1 MKKLVV
7 VAVLAVAAVFPAG
20 ALAGTFTGVVVGK
33 SGSHL
38 AVASTSGLVRTVNTH
53 TRASVGAR
61 VRVNGTTVR
70 VLGRAHRARI
80 HAIVVKQAGRTT
92 LLAAGRSLLA
102 VHASGRRLA
111 SVAGSSP
118 TTGAVVNA
126 TVDIAN
132 GQMTQQTMQ
141 VVGRRAQVTV
151 QAQVTAVGPG
161 TITVLVNGKTFVI
174 DVPGIQ
180 FPLSLVGQ
188 FVTVDLKL
196 AQDEN
201 DEQDNDDQNED
212 RNDDRGHHDGGDD
225 HGHHGGDDH
234 GDGDH

>member
-38 AVASTSGLVRTVNTH
+38 AVASKSGHVRSVSTH

-61 VRVNGTTVR
+61 VRVNGKTVR
-70 VLGRAHRARI
+70 VVGRAQRARI
-80 HAIVVKQAGRTT
+80 QAR
-92 LLAAGRSLLA
+92 
-102 VHASGRRLA
+102 
-111 SVAGSSP
+111 
-118 TTGAVVNA
+118 
-126 TVDIAN
+126 
-132 GQMTQQTMQ
+132 
-141 VVGRRAQVTV
+141 
-151 QAQVTAVGPG
+151 VTAVGPG
-161 TITVLVNGKTFVI
+161 TITILADARTFVI
-174 DVPGIQ
+174 AVPGIQ
-180 FPLSLVGQ
+180 FPVSLVGQ

-196 AQDEN
+196 AQDQK
-201 DEQDNDDQNED
+201 DERDDDDQNED
-212 RNDDRGHHDGGDD
+212 RNEDRNDDQGHHDGGDD